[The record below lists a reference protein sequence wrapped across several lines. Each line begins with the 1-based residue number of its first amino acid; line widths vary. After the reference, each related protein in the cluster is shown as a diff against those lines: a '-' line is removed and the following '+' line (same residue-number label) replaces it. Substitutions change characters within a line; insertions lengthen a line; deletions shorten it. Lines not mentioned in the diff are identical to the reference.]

1 MKELIKKA
9 QTLVEALPYI
19 REFYGKTLVA
29 KKVDISNMID
39 DGGDIAED
47 ADLGMV
53 GEVERINP
61 QLIKVL
67 ESAGFITVIAPIGF
81 DEEGRSYN
89 INADHVQG
97 KIAEAVKAEKLILL
111 TDVPGILDEEKNLI
125 SSLTESTAREL

>member
-1 MKELIKKA
+1 MSPPSSI
-9 QTLVEALPYI
+9 I
-19 REFYGKTLVA
+19 F
-29 KKVDISNMID
+29 DISNMID

-53 GEVERINP
+53 GEVESINP

-89 INADHVQG
+89 INADHVAG
-97 KIAEAVKAEKLILL
+97 KIAGARQAQDLILL

-125 SSLTESTAREL
+125 SSLTESTAR